1 MTKCCSI
8 ILTSLNKFGAFKN
21 GYDYICTMIKIGEY
35 NTLEI
40 LRETDQ
46 GLYLADEEGNEV
58 LLPNRYVPE
67 TYQIWDKMDVFV
79 YLDNEERPVAVTDK
93 PYIKVNEFAM
103 LRCNQVTRYGAF
115 LDWGLLKELFCP
127 FKEQAFKMKAGGW
140 YLVYCY
146 LDEETERL
154 VASSKTNRFLDNKNL
169 TVEPF
174 EEVDLIFSH
183 PTELGMNVIVN
194 EKHLGLI
201 FKNDLFKDLS
211 VGDRLKGY
219 VKNIRPDHKLDIGL
233 GKIGYQNIEP
243 NAETIVQE
251 LEDHGGYLNLTDKS
265 SPEAIKETL
274 QMSKKSFKKAVGTL
288 YKQRL
293 VEIKENGIYL
303 VKQKG

>member
-1 MTKCCSI
+1 
-8 ILTSLNKFGAFKN
+8 
-21 GYDYICTMIKIGEY
+21 MIHIGEY

-46 GLYLADEEGNEV
+46 GLYIADDEGNEV

-67 TYQIWDKMDVFV
+67 EFKIWDKLEVFV

-93 PYIKVNEFAM
+93 PYIKVNEFGM
-103 LRCNQVTRYGAF
+103 LRCNQVTSHGAF

-127 FKEQAFKMKAGGW
+127 FKEQASKMKEGSW

-146 LDEETERL
+146 LDEETGRL

-174 EEVDLIFSH
+174 EEVDLIVSH
-183 PTELGMNVIVN
+183 PSEIGMNVIVN
-194 EKHLGLI
+194 EKHAGLI
-201 FKNDLFKDLS
+201 FKEDMFKDIS

-219 VKNIRPDHKLDIGL
+219 VKKIRPDNKLDIVL
-233 GKIGYQNIEP
+233 GKIGYRNIEP
-243 NAETIVQE
+243 NAETIMKE
-251 LEDHGGYLNLTDKS
+251 LEDNSGYLNLTDKS
-265 SPEAIKETL
+265 EPEIIKETL

-293 VEIKENGIYL
+293 IEIKDDGIYL
-303 VKQKG
+303 V